1 MSQVRCTCWTGERC
15 SIFSLYL
22 RSLFALRSSSV
33 LALIPP
39 AFTPISALTNADGR
53 WERLIFNVF
62 MMSVFVGTVIAMY
75 IYCHNSGFLFA
86 LSAFL
91 FGFLLVMLLLCPLH
105 QY

>member
-1 MSQVRCTCWTGERC
+1 
-15 SIFSLYL
+15 
-22 RSLFALRSSSV
+22 
-33 LALIPP
+33 
-39 AFTPISALTNADGR
+39 
-53 WERLIFNVF
+53 